1 MGRKTNELYQYHGQM
16 MSAYAIAK
24 ETNNL
29 HSLNLIRKRLRKG
42 MAAERATQIEHR
54 PENKMEGMYHPI
66 TQEEIGGIRNRL
78 QIGQRIRLLNRP
90 AMSFDTDGRRKPETC
105 VVIAKHKHL
114 AIFLRPCGQT
124 VPRTYVDLVI
134 GE

>member
-1 MGRKTNELYQYHGQM
+1 MGRKTNELYQYRGQM

-29 HSLNLIRKRLRKG
+29 HSLSLVRKRLRAG
-42 MAAERATQIEHR
+42 MTAEQAAQVEHR

-66 TQEEIGGIRNRL
+66 TKGEIAGVRNRL
-78 QIGQRIRLLNRP
+78 QIGQKIRLLNRL
-90 AMSFDTDGRRKPETC
+90 AMSFETDGRRRTENC
-105 VVIAKHKHL
+105 IVIAKHEHL

-124 VPRTYVDLVI
+124 VSRTYVDLVL